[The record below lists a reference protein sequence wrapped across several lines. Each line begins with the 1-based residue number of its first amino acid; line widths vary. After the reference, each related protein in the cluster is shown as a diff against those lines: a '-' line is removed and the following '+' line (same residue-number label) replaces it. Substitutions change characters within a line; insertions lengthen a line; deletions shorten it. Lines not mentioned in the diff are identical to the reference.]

1 MENWKSRDLKTSH
14 PEFRSCKMKIWKIIF
29 CLFFKGKCWDFPGGP
44 VVKTLLPNAQ
54 GTGLISGKGAKISH
68 AEWRGGKNKE
78 ASHQFTSIIKSGS
91 EFQFSAQ
98 SLSHV

>member
-1 MENWKSRDLKTSH
+1 MVKDRETGHAAVHGVTTEQHEQLNNNK
-14 PEFRSCKMKIWKIIF
+14 
-29 CLFFKGKCWDFPGGP
+29 KGFPGGP